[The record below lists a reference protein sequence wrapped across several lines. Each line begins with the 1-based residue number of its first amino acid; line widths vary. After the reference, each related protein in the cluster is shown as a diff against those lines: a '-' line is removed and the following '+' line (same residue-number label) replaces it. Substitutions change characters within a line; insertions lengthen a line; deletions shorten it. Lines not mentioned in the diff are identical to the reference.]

1 MSRKPQRLRR
11 LVGPVNETDN
21 GRHLRRSLGSCR
33 KKTDARRRRD
43 EGRCERGTAYLAG
56 PDHPAGDHE
65 APTSMSQTTM
75 EAINGDTIVSI
86 GGHVLFVLYQEKK
99 CPEQV
104 NKVKP

>member
-1 MSRKPQRLRR
+1 
-11 LVGPVNETDN
+11 
-21 GRHLRRSLGSCR
+21 
-33 KKTDARRRRD
+33 
-43 EGRCERGTAYLAG
+43 
-56 PDHPAGDHE
+56 
-65 APTSMSQTTM
+65 MSQTTM